1 MECAASSMMAVG
13 YILRVSWICLLL
25 FGGSLPVPS
34 MKGYKYTSTDHP
46 EAMAEGIKLANYP
59 TGMLDL
65 YSLVK
70 GYSDRS
76 NKVPLAAALKQAP
89 LNPQEAARFQGGAAM
104 ELGQENAEIEDWN
117 HVGPVTCR
125 LRPPCQH
132 NSFEEQWGSRK
143 PMFPS
148 AHEPSTKPSSELAGS
163 DLFPPTPNLFYVAF
177 SSDPTLESKQVSTSG
192 VYFNPTQN
200 LNSQAG
206 EREGSQIYADQPS
219 SWSSASNMTGGEEPV
234 FSNMAPAAPT
244 ISAQTLQADA
254 VSRTD
259 TKGGYSS
266 SALYLDGQAGS
277 QSYSPNLVHEDV
289 FHDPA
294 AETAQL
300 PSDDGDVSDYN
311 SVNADQPSTWSSA
324 PHMTREEP
332 VLSNWAQAAP
342 NISAQILQA
351 EAVPSTDT
359 KGGDSSSS
367 LHLDLPAGAQEGSQ
381 SYSTKVVYEDFPQYP
396 AAETAQ
402 LPSPDDDPYTY
413 DPVIAEQ
420 PSSWSSDRY
429 ITTEEPVFSSNAG
442 DWAQAAPNI
451 SAQIL
456 EAEAVPSTD
465 TKGGDSSSSLHLDL
479 PAGVQEG
486 SQSYSTKVVYEDFPQ
501 YPASE
506 TAQLPSEESDLSDYN
521 PVNVV
526 QPSTWSSAPYM
537 TREEEPVY
545 VSNSGDWA
553 QAAQTISEQTLEA
566 EAVPST
572 DTKGGY
578 SSSALNLNFQA
589 GVQEGSQSYSPNL
602 VDEAVYQYPAAEAEQ
617 LYSEGVDASK
627 YDSMYAVQPSTWS
640 SASYMTREEE
650 PVFSSHTGHW
660 AHVAPV
666 ETPAYPSYVADFG
679 LDSTSSK
686 AAAPPVLFKPPKK
699 APQLPR
705 SKWLQRPKKVRDQTA
720 STYIVQS
727 KGSYWRSR
735 QMLSKKKYFSGFP
748 STGPIRAYGSETV
761 RGKW

>member
-1 MECAASSMMAVG
+1 MKEQNLFKGVVQVPCFPGMEDSEAVQSLENYMENG
-13 YILRVSWICLLL
+13 YS
-25 FGGSLPVPS
+25 
-34 MKGYKYTSTDHP
+34 YTSKNDHP
-46 EAMAEGIKLANYP
+46 EIGGDKDDELQTSHTLRFDAYGLE
-59 TGMLDL
+59 
-65 YSLVK
+65 K

-76 NKVPLAAALKQAP
+76 KKVPLAAAPKQAP
-89 LNPQEAARFQGGAAM
+89 LNPEDWARIQGGGAV
-104 ELGQENAEIEDWN
+104 EFGQKNAEIEDQKL
-117 HVGPVTCR
+117 VKPVT
-125 LRPPCQH
+125 L
-132 NSFEEQWGSRK
+132 
-143 PMFPS
+143 
-148 AHEPSTKPSSELAGS
+148 
-163 DLFPPTPNLFYVAF
+163 PPTLRLLMDDGAF
-177 SSDPTLESKQVSTSG
+177 SSGPTLESKQVSKSG
-192 VYFNPTQN
+192 RYFYPTQN
-200 LNSQAG
+200 LNFPAG

-219 SWSSASNMTGGEEPV
+219 SWSSASYRTVRGQPV
-234 FSNMAPAAPT
+234 SSINSGNLAPAAPT

-266 SALYLDGQAGS
+266 SALHLDVQGGS
-277 QSYSPNLVHEDV
+277 QSYSPNLV
-289 FHDPA
+289 
-294 AETAQL
+294 
-300 PSDDGDVSDYN
+300 
-311 SVNADQPSTWSSA
+311 
-324 PHMTREEP
+324 
-332 VLSNWAQAAP
+332 
-342 NISAQILQA
+342 
-351 EAVPSTDT
+351 
-359 KGGDSSSS
+359 
-367 LHLDLPAGAQEGSQ
+367 
-381 SYSTKVVYEDFPQYP
+381 YEDFSQYP

-413 DPVIAEQ
+413 DSVIAEQ

-429 ITTEEPVFSSNAG
+429 ITREEPVFSSNAG
-442 DWAQAAPNI
+442 NWGQAPPTI
-451 SAQIL
+451 SAPSLQVD
-456 EAEAVPSTD
+456 AVSRTD
-465 TKGGDSSSSLHLDL
+465 TKGGYSISSLPLDR
-479 PAGVQEG
+479 PAGAQEG
-486 SQSYSTKVVYEDFPQ
+486 SQSYSPNLVYEDVFQ
-501 YPASE
+501 YPAAE

-521 PVNVV
+521 SVNVV

-553 QAAQTISEQTLEA
+553 QAAPTISEQTLEA
-566 EAVPST
+566 EAVPSN

-602 VDEAVYQYPAAEAEQ
+602 VDEAVYQYPAAETAQ

-627 YDSMYAVQPSTWS
+627 YDSMNAVQPSTWS

-666 ETPAYPSYVADFG
+666 ETPAYPSNVADFG

-686 AAAPPVLFKPPKK
+686 AAAQPVLFKPPKK
-699 APQLPR
+699 APQPPS

-727 KGSYWRSR
+727 KGSHRRSR

-748 STGPIRAYGSETV
+748 PLPPIRAYGSETV